1 MENEEKFE
9 AVVSNQDEV
18 KDDFK
23 DDPLGLLVHLITE
36 AKENIFTVKL
46 SQFTEQFI
54 EYIKVTENIDL
65 EKASQFID
73 IASTLLEIKAKN
85 MLPKEVEEVPEDELD
100 PEEALRRRLILYTM
114 FKDASVELGY
124 LERLGHYYK
133 EPDKSANDYRI
144 VLTNFNLDAMLDS
157 FAKILIKVE
166 KAEEV
171 KEPKKILRDRF
182 TVAEKMTSIKTT
194 IKERKSA
201 TFSSLFEDSYTRSEV
216 ITVFLALLELLKRKA
231 VIVTQEDLFAE
242 IVIDENEDYKEV
254 EKDIVTEF
262 DEQVDDN
269 NTIGENV

>member
-1 MENEEKFE
+1 MSNEEKQVQQPVTVE
-9 AVVSNQDEV
+9 
-18 KDDFK
+18 DDFK
-23 DDPLGLLVHLITE
+23 DDPLGLLVHLISQ
-36 AKENIFTVKL
+36 AKENIFTVQL

-124 LERLGHYYK
+124 MEKLGHYYK

-157 FAKILIKVE
+157 FARILIKVE

-182 TVAEKMTSIKTT
+182 TVAEKMTTIKTT
-194 IKERKSA
+194 IKERKRA
-201 TFSSLFEDSYTRSEV
+201 TFSSLFEDTYTRSEV
-216 ITVFLALLELLKRKA
+216 ITVFLALLELLKRQA
-231 VIVTQEDLFAE
+231 VIVTQNDLFDE
-242 IVIDENEDYKEV
+242 IIIDENAEYKEV
-254 EKDIVTEF
+254 EEDIVTEF
-262 DEQVDDN
+262 DEQTDSESAQN
-269 NTIGENV
+269 E